1 MSTRGNVRRPTR
13 GRPTLI
19 GAIVAIAV
27 GLVAALVF
35 GAASGR
41 FDARHA
47 SGDHSAARTALRS
60 SEQRSSASGHASLVS
75 RSSSASS
82 SVARA
87 AGRTPA
93 SAQPAF
99 FPAFDTTFAGIG
111 RTLAASSGCGASGT
125 LADATGFEDA
135 DGNLAVDKAGCTDW
149 NSFSPS
155 WSGGVGTATLG
166 GLTFY
171 GLTDPVSS
179 NSDNIY
185 AGGVKQDTVC
195 PAVTTGSADNKA
207 DLSRIYIATETLNGH
222 VYLFLAW
229 ERAPQ
234 NTIESDV
241 LVSFEFNQ
249 GKVACA
255 NGDGFVQRTKGDLLL
270 VYNFHSGN
278 STIEAYEWDGTTW
291 QALTTPPFEASVN
304 TNALPNGDT
313 IGPNGPVSLG
323 KYEFGEAGVDLSA
336 LSLSG
341 NGGRACETFGMV
353 YGESRTSQSGPTAQM
368 KDYAG
373 PAPVDVSNCV
383 TPTISTQTSVSSM
396 NLGDTVTAGDSA
408 TLTGNNPTGS
418 VSFQL
423 YSDASCQNPVAGV
436 SGSAP
441 LDSSGRATFSGVSFT
456 PTQPGTYY
464 WGVSYAGDGNN
475 NPASACGGLNEEIVV
490 NAPSLSVKKTAD
502 RASVDAGDPVGFTIT
517 VSNGGPGTAKGVS
530 LSDPLPSGTA
540 SSWSID
546 SQTTAGQCSISSGTL
561 SCSPVDLASGASFSV
576 HVTAQTS
583 YAACTTYDN
592 TATASASNAPDAQ
605 DSASVTCEKPSLS
618 VKKTA
623 DRASVDA
630 GDPVGFTVTVSN
642 GGPGTAKGVSLSDP
656 LPAGSGAGL
665 TWKIDSGP
673 TGSVTP
679 TCQISGSAG
688 SQTLTCSAVDL
699 AAGDHYSVH
708 VTAQTSLAECSQYD
722 NTATASASNA
732 PDAKDSASITCASPS
747 LSVTKT
753 ADHASVNAG
762 DPIGFTITVSNGGPG
777 TAYHVGLTD
786 PLPSGTASPWA
797 IDSQTTAGQCSI
809 SGGNLSCSPVDL
821 ASGASFSVHISAT
834 TDLANCTTY
843 QNTATASSTNAG
855 SPSGSATIVC
865 QTPSPTISTTQD
877 PASGAIGSTYKDKA
891 TLSGAVNLDGS
902 GSITFTLYSAK
913 DCGGSVVDTETVK
926 NIGANG
932 TVETPTGVV
941 LQNAGDYYWVAS
953 FSGDSNNPAVT
964 SGCNDEKVTVA
975 QNQPTISTTQDPAS
989 GAIGSTYNDQATLSG
1004 GASYDGSGSV
1014 TFTLYPQADCQ
1025 GTPLDTETVK
1035 NISANGTVETPTGVV
1050 LQNAGDYY
1058 WVASFSGDSNNG
1070 PATSGCN
1077 DEKVTVAPNQP
1088 TIATTQDPASG
1099 VIGST
1104 FKDSATLSQ
1113 TANLDG
1119 SGSITFTLYPQ
1130 ADCQGTPLDSE
1141 TVKNIGSNGPVETP
1155 TGVVLQRAGDY
1166 YWVASFSGDS
1176 NNLPATSGCNDE
1188 KVTVAPSG
1196 PSITTQLSA
1205 SAGNVGLSVHDTAK
1219 LAGATADAGG
1229 TVTYTVYSDSAC
1241 TSKVADAGTVTVTNG
1256 AVPDSNAITFN
1267 TPGMYYWQASY
1278 SGDANNKPA
1287 TSACTDEKLVVAPL
1301 IDLAVTKAGSPNPD
1315 RLPGDITWTMV
1326 VTNNGPDTA
1335 TGVKVS
1341 DPMPSGNAFVS
1352 ASTTQGA
1359 CTGGAILSCSLGT
1372 LAAGGKVTITL
1383 VTRPS
1388 TVGTQTNT
1396 VTVVGNETE
1405 TNTANNTASASVVVE
1420 APVTPPVVYCVAVSK
1435 IKPTQLYVGRKT
1447 RLTIHVTQHGK
1458 AVRGVRV
1465 RITGPKIDVRTK
1477 PSNRKGVIERT
1488 VRMKKAG
1495 IVVFTPIASK
1505 RCNTKRVGVT
1515 GIFTPPVTG

>member
-27 GLVAALVF
+27 GLFAALVF

-323 KYEFGEAGVDLSA
+323 QYEFGEAGVDLSA
-336 LSLSG
+336 LNLSG

-502 RASVDAGDPVGFTIT
+502 RASVDAGDPVGFTI
-517 VSNGGPGTAKGVS
+517 
-530 LSDPLPSGTA
+530 
-540 SSWSID
+540 
-546 SQTTAGQCSISSGTL
+546 
-561 SCSPVDLASGASFSV
+561 
-576 HVTAQTS
+576 
-583 YAACTTYDN
+583 
-592 TATASASNAPDAQ
+592 
-605 DSASVTCEKPSLS
+605 
-618 VKKTA
+618 
-623 DRASVDA
+623 
-630 GDPVGFTVTVSN
+630 TVSN

-877 PASGAIGSTYKDKA
+877 PASGAIGSTYKDQA
-891 TLSGAVNLDGS
+891 TLSGGVNLDGS

-926 NIGANG
+926 NIGSNG
-932 TVETPTGVV
+932 PVETPTGVV

-989 GAIGSTYNDQATLSG
+989 GAIGSTYKDQATLSG

-1025 GTPLDTETVK
+1025 GTPLDTEVVK

-1219 LAGATADAGG
+1219 LDGATADAGG

-1241 TSKVADAGTVTVTNG
+1241 TSKVADGGTVTVTNG
-1256 AVPDSNAITFN
+1256 AVPDSNAVTFN
-1267 TPGMYYWQASY
+1267 TPGTYYWQASY

-1287 TSACTDEKLVVAPL
+1287 TSVCTDEKLVVAPL

-1341 DPMPSGNAFVS
+1341 DPMPSGNTFVS

>member
-1 MSTRGNVRRPTR
+1 MHTRRRVRRPSR
-13 GRPTLI
+13 GRPTLT
-19 GAIVAIAV
+19 GAIVAVAV
-27 GLVAALVF
+27 GLAAALVF

-41 FDARHA
+41 FSAQHG
-47 SGDHSAARTALRS
+47 SKNGSAARSAMRSTHLRS
-60 SEQRSSASGHASLVS
+60 PAQRHTSPVARSSASSVSSSSTRAARQNLVS
-75 RSSSASS
+75 F
-82 SVARA
+82 
-87 AGRTPA
+87 
-93 SAQPAF
+93 QPSF
-99 FPAFDTTFAGIG
+99 FSAFDPSLAGMH
-111 RTLAASSGCGASGT
+111 RALASITGCGASGT
-125 LADATGFEDA
+125 IADATGFEDA
-135 DGNLAVDKAGCTDW
+135 DGDLAPGSCTDW

-171 GLTDPVSS
+171 GLTDPVGSS
-179 NSDNIY
+179 SDNIY

-195 PAVTTGSADNKA
+195 PAVTTGTADNKA

-229 ERAPQ
+229 ERGPL
-234 NTIESDV
+234 NTTQSDV

-530 LSDPLPSGTA
+530 LSDPLPAGTASSWSIDSQTTAGQCSISSGTLSCSPVDLASGASFSVHVTAQTSYAACTTYDNTATASASNAPDAQDSASVTCEKPSLSVKKTADRASVDAGDPVGFTITVSNGGPGTAKGVSLSDPLPSGTA

-630 GDPVGFTVTVSN
+630 GDPVGFTITVSN

-656 LPAGSGAGL
+656 LP
-665 TWKIDSGP
+665 
-673 TGSVTP
+673 
-679 TCQISGSAG
+679 
-688 SQTLTCSAVDL
+688 
-699 AAGDHYSVH
+699 
-708 VTAQTSLAECSQYD
+708 
-722 NTATASASNA
+722 
-732 PDAKDSASITCASPS
+732 
-747 LSVTKT
+747 
-753 ADHASVNAG
+753 
-762 DPIGFTITVSNGGPG
+762 
-777 TAYHVGLTD
+777 
-786 PLPSGTASPWA
+786 SGTASSWS

-809 SGGNLSCSPVDL
+809 SSGTLSCSPVDL
-821 ASGASFSVHISAT
+821 ASGASFSVHVTAQTSYA
-834 TDLANCTTY
+834 ACTTY
-843 QNTATASSTNAG
+843 DNTATASASNAPDAQDSASVTCEKPSLSVKKTADRASVDAG
-855 SPSGSATIVC
+855 DPVGFTITVSNGGPGTAKGVSLSDPLPSGTASSWSIDS
-865 QTPSPTISTTQD
+865 QTTAGQCSISSGTLSCSPVD
-877 PASGAIGSTYKDKA
+877 LASGA
-891 TLSGAVNLDGS
+891 
-902 GSITFTLYSAK
+902 
-913 DCGGSVVDTETVK
+913 
-926 NIGANG
+926 
-932 TVETPTGVV
+932 
-941 LQNAGDYYWVAS
+941 S
-953 FSGDSNNPAVT
+953 FSVHVT
-964 SGCNDEKVTVA
+964 A
-975 QNQPTISTTQDPAS
+975 QT
-989 GAIGSTYNDQATLSG
+989 
-1004 GASYDGSGSV
+1004 SY
-1014 TFTLYPQADCQ
+1014 A
-1025 GTPLDTETVK
+1025 
-1035 NISANGTVETPTGVV
+1035 
-1050 LQNAGDYY
+1050 
-1058 WVASFSGDSNNG
+1058 
-1070 PATSGCN
+1070 
-1077 DEKVTVAPNQP
+1077 
-1088 TIATTQDPASG
+1088 
-1099 VIGST
+1099 
-1104 FKDSATLSQ
+1104 
-1113 TANLDG
+1113 
-1119 SGSITFTLYPQ
+1119 
-1130 ADCQGTPLDSE
+1130 
-1141 TVKNIGSNGPVETP
+1141 
-1155 TGVVLQRAGDY
+1155 
-1166 YWVASFSGDS
+1166 
-1176 NNLPATSGCNDE
+1176 
-1188 KVTVAPSG
+1188 
-1196 PSITTQLSA
+1196 
-1205 SAGNVGLSVHDTAK
+1205 
-1219 LAGATADAGG
+1219 
-1229 TVTYTVYSDSAC
+1229 AC
-1241 TSKVADAGTVTVTNG
+1241 TTYD
-1256 AVPDSNAITFN
+1256 
-1267 TPGMYYWQASY
+1267 
-1278 SGDANNKPA
+1278 
-1287 TSACTDEKLVVAPL
+1287 
-1301 IDLAVTKAGSPNPD
+1301 
-1315 RLPGDITWTMV
+1315 
-1326 VTNNGPDTA
+1326 
-1335 TGVKVS
+1335 
-1341 DPMPSGNAFVS
+1341 
-1352 ASTTQGA
+1352 
-1359 CTGGAILSCSLGT
+1359 
-1372 LAAGGKVTITL
+1372 
-1383 VTRPS
+1383 
-1388 TVGTQTNT
+1388 
-1396 VTVVGNETE
+1396 
-1405 TNTANNTASASVVVE
+1405 NTATASASN
-1420 APVTPPVVYCVAVSK
+1420 APDAQDSASVTCE
-1435 IKPTQLYVGRKT
+1435 
-1447 RLTIHVTQHGK
+1447 
-1458 AVRGVRV
+1458 
-1465 RITGPKIDVRTK
+1465 K
-1477 PSNRKGVIERT
+1477 PSLSV
-1488 VRMKKAG
+1488 
-1495 IVVFTPIASK
+1495 
-1505 RCNTKRVGVT
+1505 
-1515 GIFTPPVTG
+1515 

>member
-155 WSGGVGTATLG
+155 WSGRVGTATLG

-241 LVSFEFNQ
+241 LVSFEFKQ

-291 QALTTPPFEASVN
+291 QALAAPPFEASVN
-304 TNALPNGDT
+304 TGSLTNGDT

-323 KYEFGEAGVDLSA
+323 QYEFGEAGVDLSA
-336 LSLSG
+336 LDLSG

-353 YGESRTSQSGPTAQM
+353 YGESRTSESGPTAQM

-383 TPTISTQTSVSSM
+383 TPTIQTQTSVSSM
-396 NLGDTVTAGDSA
+396 NLGDMKNAGDTA
-408 TLTGNNPTGS
+408 TLTGNNPTGD

-423 YSDASCQNPVAGV
+423 YSDASCQHPVSGV
-436 SGSAP
+436 SGSAA
-441 LDSSGRATFSGVSFT
+441 LDSNGVATFSGASFT
-456 PTQPGTYY
+456 PTSAGTYY

-475 NPASACGGLNEEIVV
+475 NPASACGGPNEEIVV
-490 NAPSLSVKKTAD
+490 NAPSLSVTKTAD
-502 RASVDAGDPVGFTIT
+502 RASVDAGDAIGFTVT
-517 VSNGGPGTAKGVS
+517 VSNGGPGTAKGVT

-540 SSWSID
+540 GGWSVD
-546 SQTTAGQCSISSGTL
+546 AQTNSGQCSISAGTL
-561 SCSPVDLASGASFSV
+561 SCAPVDLAAGASFSV
-576 HVTAQTS
+576 HVSAQTS

-592 TATASASNAPDAQ
+592 TATASASNAPDAE
-605 DSASVTCEKPSLS
+605 DSASVTCAKPSLS
-618 VKKTA
+618 VTKTA

-630 GDPVGFTVTVSN
+630 GDAIGFTVTVSN
-642 GGPGTAKGVSLSDP
+642 GGPGTAKGVTLSDP
-656 LPAGSGAGL
+656 LPSGTAGGWSVDAQTNSGQCS
-665 TWKIDSGP
+665 I
-673 TGSVTP
+673 
-679 TCQISGSAG
+679 SAG
-688 SQTLTCSAVDL
+688 TLSCAPVDL
-699 AAGDHYSVH
+699 AAGASFSVH
-708 VTAQTSLAECSQYD
+708 VSAQTSYAACTTYD

-732 PDAKDSASITCASPS
+732 PDAEDSASVTCAKPS

-753 ADHASVNAG
+753 ADRASVYAG
-762 DPIGFTITVSNGGPG
+762 DAIGFTVTVSNGGPG
-777 TAYHVGLTD
+777 TAKGVTLSDT
-786 PLPSGTASPWA
+786 LPSGSAGGWSVDA
-797 IDSQTTAGQCSI
+797 QTYSGQCSF
-809 SGGNLSCSPVDL
+809 SAGTLSCAPVDL
-821 ASGASFSVHISAT
+821 AAGASFSVHVSAQT
-834 TDLANCTTY
+834 SYAACTTY
-843 QNTATASSTNAG
+843 DNTATASSENAG
-855 SPSGSATIVC
+855 SPSDSATITC
-865 QTPSPTISTTQD
+865 HTPSPSISTTQD
-877 PASGAIGSTYKDKA
+877 PASGAIGGTYKDKA

-902 GSITFTLYSAK
+902 GSITFKLYSQA
-913 DCGGSVVDTETVK
+913 DCQGTPLDTETVQGIK
-926 NIGANG
+926 ANG
-932 TVETPTGVV
+932 MVETPTGAT
-941 LQNAGDYYWVAS
+941 LRNAGDYYWVAS
-953 FSGDSNNPAVT
+953 FSGDSNNQAAS
-964 SGCNDEKVTVA
+964 SGCNDEKVV
-975 QNQPTISTTQDPAS
+975 
-989 GAIGSTYNDQATLSG
+989 
-1004 GASYDGSGSV
+1004 
-1014 TFTLYPQADCQ
+1014 
-1025 GTPLDTETVK
+1025 
-1035 NISANGTVETPTGVV
+1035 
-1050 LQNAGDYY
+1050 
-1058 WVASFSGDSNNG
+1058 
-1070 PATSGCN
+1070 
-1077 DEKVTVAPNQP
+1077 
-1088 TIATTQDPASG
+1088 
-1099 VIGST
+1099 
-1104 FKDSATLSQ
+1104 
-1113 TANLDG
+1113 
-1119 SGSITFTLYPQ
+1119 
-1130 ADCQGTPLDSE
+1130 
-1141 TVKNIGSNGPVETP
+1141 
-1155 TGVVLQRAGDY
+1155 
-1166 YWVASFSGDS
+1166 
-1176 NNLPATSGCNDE
+1176 
-1188 KVTVAPSG
+1188 VAPSG
-1196 PSITTQLSA
+1196 PSVTTLLSA
-1205 SAGNVGLSVHDTAK
+1205 SAGNVGMTVHDTAK

-1241 TSKVADAGTVTVTNG
+1241 TSKVADGGTVTVTNG
-1256 AVPDSNAITFN
+1256 AVPDSKAVTFT
-1267 TPGMYYWQASY
+1267 TPGTYYWQASY

-1287 TSACTDEKLVVAPL
+1287 TSVCTDEKLVVAPL

-1477 PSNRKGVIERT
+1477 PSKRKGVIED
-1488 VRMKKAG
+1488 
-1495 IVVFTPIASK
+1495 
-1505 RCNTKRVGVT
+1505 
-1515 GIFTPPVTG
+1515 

>member
-155 WSGGVGTATLG
+155 WSGRVGTATLG

-241 LVSFEFNQ
+241 LVSFEFKQ

-291 QALTTPPFEASVN
+291 QALAAPPFEASVN
-304 TNALPNGDT
+304 TGSLTNGDT

-323 KYEFGEAGVDLSA
+323 QYEFGEAGVDLSA
-336 LSLSG
+336 LDLSG

-353 YGESRTSQSGPTAQM
+353 YGESRTSESGPTAQM

-383 TPTISTQTSVSSM
+383 TPTIQTQTSVSSM
-396 NLGDTVTAGDSA
+396 NLGDMKNAGDTA
-408 TLTGNNPTGS
+408 TLTGNNPTGD

-423 YSDASCQNPVAGV
+423 YSDASCQHPVSGV
-436 SGSAP
+436 SGSAA
-441 LDSSGRATFSGVSFT
+441 LDSNGVATFSGASFT
-456 PTQPGTYY
+456 PTSAGTYY

-475 NPASACGGLNEEIVV
+475 NPASACGGPNEEIVV
-490 NAPSLSVKKTAD
+490 NAPSLSVTKTAD
-502 RASVDAGDPVGFTIT
+502 RASVDAGDAIGFTVT
-517 VSNGGPGTAKGVS
+517 VSNGGPGTAKGVT

-540 SSWSID
+540 GGWSVD
-546 SQTTAGQCSISSGTL
+546 AQTNSGQCSISAGTL
-561 SCSPVDLASGASFSV
+561 SCAPVDLAAGASFSV
-576 HVTAQTS
+576 HVSAQTS

-592 TATASASNAPDAQ
+592 TATASASNAPDAE
-605 DSASVTCEKPSLS
+605 DSASVTCAKPSLS
-618 VKKTA
+618 VTKTA

-630 GDPVGFTVTVSN
+630 GDAIGFTVTVSN
-642 GGPGTAKGVSLSDP
+642 GGPGTAKGVTLSDP
-656 LPAGSGAGL
+656 LPSGTAGGWSVDAQTNSGQCS
-665 TWKIDSGP
+665 I
-673 TGSVTP
+673 
-679 TCQISGSAG
+679 SAG
-688 SQTLTCSAVDL
+688 TLSCAPVDL
-699 AAGDHYSVH
+699 AAGASFSVH
-708 VTAQTSLAECSQYD
+708 VSAQTSYAACTTYD

-732 PDAKDSASITCASPS
+732 PDAEDSASVTCAKPS

-753 ADHASVNAG
+753 ADRASVYAG
-762 DPIGFTITVSNGGPG
+762 DAIGFTVTVSNGGPG
-777 TAYHVGLTD
+777 TAKGVTLSDT
-786 PLPSGTASPWA
+786 LPSGSAGGWSVDA
-797 IDSQTTAGQCSI
+797 QTYSGQCSF
-809 SGGNLSCSPVDL
+809 SAGTLSCAPVDL
-821 ASGASFSVHISAT
+821 AAGASFSVHVSAQT
-834 TDLANCTTY
+834 SYAACTTY
-843 QNTATASSTNAG
+843 DNTATASSENAG
-855 SPSGSATIVC
+855 SPSDSATITC
-865 QTPSPTISTTQD
+865 HTPSPSISTTQD
-877 PASGAIGSTYKDKA
+877 PASGAIGGTYKDKA

-902 GSITFTLYSAK
+902 GSITFKLYSQA
-913 DCGGSVVDTETVK
+913 DCQGTPLDTETVQGIK
-926 NIGANG
+926 ANG
-932 TVETPTGVV
+932 MVETPTGATLRNAGDYYWVASFSGDANNPSV
-941 LQNAGDYYWVAS
+941 KSGCNDEKVTVAQAQPSISTTQDPASGSVGGLFKDKATLSGAVNLDGSGSITFKLYSQADCQGTPLDTETVQGIKANGMVETPTGATLRNAGDYYWVAS
-953 FSGDSNNPAVT
+953 FSGDSNNQAAS
-964 SGCNDEKVTVA
+964 SGCNDEKVV
-975 QNQPTISTTQDPAS
+975 
-989 GAIGSTYNDQATLSG
+989 
-1004 GASYDGSGSV
+1004 
-1014 TFTLYPQADCQ
+1014 
-1025 GTPLDTETVK
+1025 
-1035 NISANGTVETPTGVV
+1035 
-1050 LQNAGDYY
+1050 
-1058 WVASFSGDSNNG
+1058 
-1070 PATSGCN
+1070 
-1077 DEKVTVAPNQP
+1077 
-1088 TIATTQDPASG
+1088 
-1099 VIGST
+1099 
-1104 FKDSATLSQ
+1104 
-1113 TANLDG
+1113 
-1119 SGSITFTLYPQ
+1119 
-1130 ADCQGTPLDSE
+1130 
-1141 TVKNIGSNGPVETP
+1141 
-1155 TGVVLQRAGDY
+1155 
-1166 YWVASFSGDS
+1166 
-1176 NNLPATSGCNDE
+1176 
-1188 KVTVAPSG
+1188 VAPSG
-1196 PSITTQLSA
+1196 PSVTTLLSA
-1205 SAGNVGLSVHDTAK
+1205 SAGNVGMTVHDTAK

-1241 TSKVADAGTVTVTNG
+1241 TSKVADGGTVTVTNG
-1256 AVPDSNAITFN
+1256 AVPDSKAVTFT
-1267 TPGMYYWQASY
+1267 TPGTYYWQASY

-1287 TSACTDEKLVVAPL
+1287 TSVCTDEKLVVAPL

-1341 DPMPSGNAFVS
+1341 DPMPSGNTFVS